1 MGLKKNLKIMTK
13 TILGIVAIVLVL
25 AGIVAFSFSNKF
37 EKGLASENKD
47 EEEYTIKNQ
56 WDLPEIL
63 EEVSGIHY
71 FAPNKLASV
80 QDEDG
85 TIFIYDLQKKEIEW
99 EINFAGSGDY
109 EALSIKGK
117 DAYVLR
123 SDGVLFEIKDF
134 LSNPKTIK
142 YQPELKHSVNFEGL
156 CFSKNSEKLLMITKD
171 EDVKDGIKNVY
182 SFDLASRKFDK
193 TIPFK
198 LETEKGI
205 FKDFKGSFRPS
216 EIEINPSTGE
226 YYVLDGKN
234 PRLLILNS
242 AFKVLRLISLDEDE
256 FAQPEGL
263 SFAEDGRLFISNE
276 AGKKDANILEIILNP
291 EK

>member
-1 MGLKKNLKIMTK
+1 MKMSRVI
-13 TILGIVAIVLVL
+13 IGIVAAVLVL
-25 AGIVAFSFSNKF
+25 AGVVAFSFSEKF
-37 EKGLASENKD
+37 ESGISPDAKGER
-47 EEEYTIKNQ
+47 EYTINNQ
-56 WDLPEIL
+56 WRLPKVL

-71 FAPNKLASV
+71 YTPNKLASI

-85 TIFIYDLQKKEIEW
+85 TIFIYDLQKKEIER
-99 EINFAGSGDY
+99 EIDFAGSGDY
-109 EALSIKGK
+109 EALTVKAK

-123 SDGVLFEIKDF
+123 SDGVLFEVKDF

-142 YQPELKHSVNFEGL
+142 YEPDLKHSVNFEGL
-156 CFSKNSEKLLMITKD
+156 CLSKDSKKLLMITKD
-171 EDVKDGIKNVY
+171 EDVSNGIKNVY
-182 SFDLASRKFDK
+182 SFDLASKKFDK

-216 EIEINPSTGE
+216 EIEINPETGK

-242 AFKVLRLISLDEDE
+242 SFKVLRLISLDEGE

-276 AGKKDANILEIILNP
+276 AGKNNANILEIIINP